1 MKTVLLRGPFLTTSG
16 YGVHSRQ
23 LARWVFDKLPMEQV
37 FVQPLPWGMTPWM
50 LEPTQEN
57 GLVGKI
63 LERSIPLQEKAD
75 LSIQVQLPNEWDV
88 NLGKF
93 NVGVTAG
100 IESDKVKAEWIE
112 DIKKMDLVIVPSE
125 FSRRAFLNTD
135 PTVVEKMVVVP
146 EAFFDECAEEHTAEL
161 NLQTDF
167 NFLLFGQV
175 TGINPETDRKNLLYT
190 IRWFCETFKDNPDVG
205 LVIKTNLGR
214 NTAIDKRNVVSL
226 LSRVLL
232 ESKLTENP
240 KVHLVHG
247 TMNNN
252 EVAGLLQNP
261 KIKCLLSFTRGEGYG
276 LPMLEAAA
284 CGLPVIATNWSAHTE
299 FLKPAFI
306 SVDYDLVPVQTPDM
320 VHGSLFAPDGRWAN
334 VKEADAKKK
343 MEKFYKSPK
352 LPTKKAQEYRATVLK
367 NYSFEAISKKYDE
380 LLLEKLTDK

>member
-23 LARWVFDKLPMEQV
+23 FARWVFDNHPSAQV
-37 FVQPLPWGMTPWM
+37 FTQPLPWGATPWM
-50 LEPTQEN
+50 LDSNQEN

-63 LERSIPLQEKAD
+63 MERAVPLKEQAD
-75 LSIQVQLPNEWDV
+75 LTIQVQLPNEWDTS
-88 NLGKF
+88 LGKF

-100 IESDKVKAEWIE
+100 IESDRVLPEWIE
-112 DIKKMDLVIVPSE
+112 HVKKMDVVVVPSE

-135 PTVVEKMVVVP
+135 PSVLDKIVVVP
-146 EAFFDECAEEHTAEL
+146 EAFFDECAEEHSVEL
-161 NLQTDF
+161 NLKTDF
-167 NFLLFGQV
+167 NFLVFGQI
-175 TGINPETDRKNLLYT
+175 TGTNPEADRKNLFYT

-205 LVIKTNLGR
+205 LVVKTNLGR
-214 NTAIDKRNVVSL
+214 NTSIDKRNVISL

-240 KVHLVHG
+240 NVYLVHG
-247 TMNNN
+247 TMNNK

-261 KIKCLLSFTRGEGYG
+261 KIKCLLSLTRGEGYG

-306 SVDYDLVPVQTPDM
+306 SVDYDLVPATPSSS
-320 VHGSLFAPDGRWAN
+320 VGSLFAPGSRWAN
-334 VKEADAKKK
+334 AKEPDVKKK
-343 MEKFYKSPK
+343 LEKFYKSPSV
-352 LPTKKAQEYRATVLK
+352 PTKKAKDYRETVLE
-367 NYSFEAISKKYDE
+367 NYSYKAISKKFDE
-380 LLLEKLTDK
+380 LFLNKLNDK